1 MLLRVLSDSLGPI
14 SQIDQIWYNTP
25 EVKMLNG
32 VIAQKLQ
39 TLDEVLTEL
48 RSLGQV
54 EARQLQQ
61 DWLTWRAIERELQI
75 LVEIV
80 LDICQRLISLTGQ
93 TPATTGVD
101 AVERCIKLGVLTD
114 DEVYRQM
121 VRFRNFIVHRYD
133 RVDVDILVDVVNNR
147 LAHFEQFRDEILGYV
162 QKN

>member
-1 MLLRVLSDSLGPI
+1 
-14 SQIDQIWYNTP
+14 
-25 EVKMLNG
+25 MLNG